1 MSKGISVRDRAPAVP
16 PSLNAG
22 TPPDATL
29 ITAQGPGLLP
39 WLMEAWRTR
48 RIALML
54 ARRSLKARYRQTWL
68 GAGWAILQP
77 LLLMLVYWGIFGH
90 LLGVPTGGDTPYP
103 VFAFTGLVLWQFF
116 SRALMDASAS
126 ILHQAHFVTKVYFP
140 RLHMPLASL
149 MVAAVDMAAG
159 LVCLALLLA
168 AFRIWPEARWLLL
181 LGPLALL
188 LVTGAGAA
196 LVLSALVLRFRDV
209 GHLLPLTTQ
218 VLMVAAPVIYPAHL
232 VHGVMGTLYRLNP
245 MVTVIEGARAALLD
259 TPAPEPV
266 PALLSVALA
275 AGLLLLG
282 LRIVRRTE
290 PAMADLI

>member
-1 MSKGISVRDRAPAVP
+1 MSPVVLGGAAPSDVTVIIP
-16 PSLNAG
+16 G
-22 TPPDATL
+22 
-29 ITAQGPGLLP
+29 GPGPLP
-39 WLMEAWRTR
+39 WLAEAWRTR

-77 LLLMLVYWGIFGH
+77 LLLMVVYWGIFGR
-90 LLGVPTGGDTPYP
+90 LLGVPTGGDIPYP

-116 SRALMDASAS
+116 SRALTDASAS

-140 RLHMPLASL
+140 RVHMPLASL
-149 MVAAVDMAAG
+149 MVAAVDAAAG
-159 LVCLALLLA
+159 LVCLVVLLA
-168 AFRIWPEARWLLL
+168 VFQIWPQARWLLL

-196 LVLSALVLRFRDV
+196 LFLSALVLRFRDV

-218 VLMVAAPVIYPAHL
+218 VLMVAAPVIYPARMIPGAL
-232 VHGVMGTLYRLNP
+232 GTLYRLNP
-245 MVTVIEGARAALLD
+245 MVTVIEGARAALLG
-259 TPAPEPV
+259 TPAPDAL
-266 PALLSVALA
+266 PAAVSVVLAL
-275 AGLLLLG
+275 GLLFLG
-282 LRIVRRTE
+282 LRLVRRTE